1 MAIHY
6 CRLDEFWTKYQ
17 KFNFLIQK
25 KNIGNLDWKP
35 ISPDSKQNW
44 ITEGLHLEFDNFI
57 AMGSKEGKAD
67 KNKAENVIFKTYG
80 RGVAT
85 SRDAWAYNFN
95 QKIVEENI
103 QKTIDCYNLQILKF
117 KREFPLA
124 SVEMKENFIDNFVSY
139 DDKQISWSRDLK
151 LDLKRNKFAEFEMS
165 KIRCSLYRPFTKQFL
180 FFDRIMNEE
189 VYQFPQIFPTLET
202 EKENL
207 IICVNGIGGN
217 KPPFCLISSKIIDLG
232 FIEATQC
239 FPFYVYD
246 EEGNNRQENITDW
259 ALEKFKEQYSNLDR
273 TGSPQ
278 RTASPE
284 EITKRAIFYYVYGLL
299 HAKNYRE
306 KYAQNLKKEL
316 PRIPF
321 VKDFWFISN
330 IGKEL
335 AELHLNY
342 ESAQP
347 FNLETEINE
356 PIDWKVDK
364 MRLSKDKKTLVYN
377 QSITF
382 LNIPEK
388 TFDYKL
394 GNRSALE
401 WIIDQY
407 RIKIDERSGIINDP
421 NQVDNE
427 RYVVDLIGKIITV
440 SIKTVDLTEQLDNI
454 ENF

>member
-25 KNIGNLDWKP
+25 TNIGNLDWKL

-67 KNKAENVIFKTYG
+67 KNKAENVIFKIYN
-80 RGVAT
+80 RGVGT
-85 SRDAWAYNFN
+85 SRDAWACNFN
-95 QKIVEENI
+95 QKILAENM
-103 QKTIDCYNLQILKF
+103 QRTIDFYNFQLIKF
-117 KREFPLA
+117 KREFTLPHARSWGRELTDRF
-124 SVEMKENFIDNFVSY
+124 VEN
-139 DDKQISWSRDLK
+139 DDKNISWSSTLK
-151 LDLKRNKFAEFEMS
+151 TALERQQEAIFSNQ
-165 KIRCSLYRPFTKQFL
+165 KIRASLYRPFTKMYL
-180 FFDRIMNEE
+180 FFDNIMNNEG
-189 VYQFPQIFPTLET
+189 YTFNKIFPTLET
-202 EKENL
+202 EKENFV
-207 IICVNGIGGN
+207 ICCSGLGSN
-217 KPPFCLISSKIIDLG
+217 KPFQTLISNLIPCLDSLEK
-232 FIEATQC
+232 TQC

-259 ALEKFKEQYSNLDR
+259 ALENYQKHYNDLQ
-273 TGSPQ
+273 
-278 RTASPE
+278 
-284 EITKRAIFYYVYGLL
+284 ITKKAIFYYVYGLL

-321 VKDFWFISN
+321 VKDFWFISK

-335 AELHLNY
+335 VELHLNY

-347 FNLETEINE
+347 FDLESKINE

-427 RYVVDLIGKIITV
+427 RYIIDLISKIITV

>member
-25 KNIGNLDWKP
+25 KNIGNLDWKL

-67 KNKAENVIFKTYG
+67 KNKSENVIFKIYSGGIKTN
-80 RGVAT
+80 
-85 SRDAWAYNFN
+85 RDVWACNFN
-95 QKIVEENI
+95 QKILAENM
-103 QKTIDCYNLQILKF
+103 QKTIDFYNQQVFAWSRNQDKN
-117 KREFPLA
+117 KT
-124 SVEMKENFIDNFVSY
+124 VDDFVNY
-139 DDKQISWSRDLK
+139 DDKQISWDSTLK
-151 LDLKRNKFAEFEMS
+151 NHLRKNKEAHFDKKE
-165 KIRCSLYRPFTKQFL
+165 IRTSLYRPFIKSFL
-180 FFDRIMNEE
+180 YFDKMLNNSVHRFF
-189 VYQFPQIFPTLET
+189 QIFPTVET

-207 IICVNGIGGN
+207 VICCTNHSQIPFVVHITNVIPEVANGGRTG
-217 KPPFCLISSKIIDLG
+217 
-232 FIEATQC
+232 QC

-246 EEGNNRQENITDW
+246 EEGNNRRENITDW

-347 FNLETEINE
+347 FDLETEINE

-364 MRLSKDKKTLVYN
+364 MRLSKDKKKLVYN

-388 TFDYKL
+388 VFDYKL

-427 RYVVDLIGKIITV
+427 RYIIDLIGKIITV
-440 SIKTVDLTEQLDNI
+440 SIKTVDLTEQLDCSLASSVV
-454 ENF
+454 FV

>member
-57 AMGSKEGKAD
+57 AIGSKEGKAN
-67 KNKAENVIFKTYG
+67 KNKTENVIFKIYSN
-80 RGVAT
+80 GVKT
-85 SRDAWAYNFN
+85 NRDVWAYNFN
-95 QKIVEENI
+95 QKVLAENM
-103 QKTIDCYNLQILKF
+103 QRTIDFYNLQLLKF
-117 KREFPLA
+117 KREFPLSRA
-124 SVEMKENFIDNFVSY
+124 RERELTDRFVENN
-139 DDKQISWSRDLK
+139 DKNISWSYTLK
-151 LDLKRNKFAEFEMS
+151 TTLERQQEAIFSNQ
-165 KIRCSLYRPFTKQFL
+165 KIRASLYRPFTKKYL
-180 FFDRIMNEE
+180 YFDKTMNEA
-189 VYQFPQIFPTLET
+189 VYRFPIFFPTLET

-207 IICVNGIGGN
+207 VICVTDKGSRI
-217 KPPFCLISSKIIDLG
+217 PFVCLISKIIPNLSLV
-232 FIEATQC
+232 IEPSQC

-259 ALEKFKEQYSNLDR
+259 ALENYQKRYNDLK
-273 TGSPQ
+273 
-278 RTASPE
+278 
-284 EITKRAIFYYVYGLL
+284 ITKRAIFYYVYGLL

-321 VKDFWFISN
+321 VKDFWTVSK
-330 IGKEL
+330 IGEQL
-335 AELHLNY
+335 ADLHLNY
-342 ESAQP
+342 ENAQL
-347 FNLETEINE
+347 FDLESEINE

-401 WIIDQY
+401 WVIDQY
-407 RIKIDERSGIINDP
+407 RIKTDERSGIINDP

-427 RYVVDLIGKIITV
+427 RYIIDLIRKIITV
-440 SIKTVDLTEQLDNI
+440 SIATVDLTEQLNTM
-454 ENF
+454 EYSTHY

>member
-25 KNIGNLDWKP
+25 KNIGNLDWKL

-44 ITEGLHLEFDNFI
+44 LTEGLHSEFDNFI

-67 KNKAENVIFKTYG
+67 KTENVIFKIYSL
-80 RGVAT
+80 GVST
-85 SRDAWAYNFN
+85 NRDVWAYNFN
-95 QKIVEENI
+95 QKILAENM
-103 QKTIDCYNLQILKF
+103 QRTIDFYNLQVLKF
-117 KREFPLA
+117 KREFTLSRA
-124 SVEMKENFIDNFVSY
+124 QERELTDRFVENN
-139 DDKQISWSRDLK
+139 DKNISWSYTLK
-151 LDLKRNKFAEFEMS
+151 TTLERQQEAIFSNQ
-165 KIRCSLYRPFTKQFL
+165 KIRTSLYRPFTKKYL
-180 FFDRIMNEE
+180 YFDKMMNEAI
-189 VYQFPQIFPTLET
+189 YRFPQIFPTIEI

-207 IICVNGIGGN
+207 IICIGGYGR
-217 KPPFCLISSKIIDLG
+217 KPFSILITNLIPNLNFYGDPQQS
-232 FIEATQC
+232 

-259 ALEKFKEQYSNLDR
+259 ALENYQKHYNDLK
-273 TGSPQ
+273 
-278 RTASPE
+278 
-284 EITKRAIFYYVYGLL
+284 ITKRAIFYYVYGLL

-321 VKDFWFISN
+321 VKDFWTVSK
-330 IGKEL
+330 IGEQL
-335 AELHLNY
+335 ADLHLNY
-342 ESAQP
+342 ENAQL
-347 FNLETEINE
+347 FDLESKINE

-401 WIIDQY
+401 WVIDQY
-407 RIKIDERSGIINDP
+407 RIKTDERSGIINDP
-421 NQVDNE
+421 NQVDNK
-427 RYVVDLIGKIITV
+427 RYIIDLIRKIITV
-440 SIKTVDLTEQLDNI
+440 SIATVDLAEQLDNI
-454 ENF
+454 SFEQ